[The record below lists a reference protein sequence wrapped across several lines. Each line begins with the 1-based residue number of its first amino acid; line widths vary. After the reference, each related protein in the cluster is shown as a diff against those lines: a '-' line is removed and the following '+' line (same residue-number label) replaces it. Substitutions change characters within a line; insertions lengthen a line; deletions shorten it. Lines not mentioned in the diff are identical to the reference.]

1 MESLDPAPIPV
12 KGTLASHDAQAN
24 ALDKLIKDKVKASVS
39 NWCKDETAECPSW
52 ADEGFCEG
60 EMKQTLERI
69 CLKSCGYCAEESAS
83 VEQQGTN
90 AAEKAAEPDTAQT
103 SGGATTQA
111 AGVASSVVSAQ
122 TSSVTTAIDA
132 NTGGLTPCQDRS
144 KHCAEWSRGNFCTDS
159 AMKITMES
167 MCQKSCNL
175 CIVDK
180 GVATA
185 AATVGKTGVADVS
198 PMINTEPRSSSKG
211 SISPT
216 AAPLL
221 SSEGLVQVDVT
232 GPTAVTF
239 KMHVHS
245 KPEVISGHIR
255 RTHAT
260 FEVDKC
266 KQMLKHF
273 QAARVNRESNLFIDV
288 GGNIGSHTFCLAS
301 AGVRVLAFEA
311 LPLNANVLFNT
322 VKYNNWSP
330 QVQVVPKAA
339 GATSPSP
346 PLCMRGGHAES
357 ENMGAFSAVDPA
369 SNPFKHIKG
378 WHAELPCTMI
388 ETSTVDAE
396 VERIS
401 RERSMC
407 PLVMKLDIEGYEHF
421 ALMGAQKT
429 LSRLMPCAIY
439 MVSVPCCRLQALWH
453 GA

>member
-1 MESLDPAPIPV
+1 MTELPWQV
-12 KGTLASHDAQAN
+12 R
-24 ALDKLIKDKVKASVS
+24 KLEAEIKMAIS
-39 NWCKDETAECPSW
+39 
-52 ADEGFCEG
+52 
-60 EMKQTLERI
+60 
-69 CLKSCGYCAEESAS
+69 AEEYTQAANLKA
-83 VEQQGTN
+83 EMQLLRQQGTTAQN
-90 AAEKAAEPDTAQT
+90 SVNDQRATVGKAAALAVE
-103 SGGATTQA
+103 
-111 AGVASSVVSAQ
+111 AGVADVSPGDHE
-122 TSSVTTAIDA
+122 VLDVI
-132 NTGGLTPCQDRS
+132 GRS
-144 KHCAEWSRGNFCTDS
+144 QQRLQQQQQQS
-159 AMKITMES
+159 I
-167 MCQKSCNL
+167 
-175 CIVDK
+175 
-180 GVATA
+180 ATA
-185 AATVGKTGVADVS
+185 ATTVGKTGAADVS
-198 PMINTEPRSSSKG
+198 PMINTEPRSSYEG
-211 SISPT
+211 NISPT
-216 AAPLL
+216 AAPAL

-255 RTHAT
+255 RTHTT

-273 QAARVNRESNLFIDV
+273 QAASVNRESNLFIDV

-396 VERIS
+396 VERLS